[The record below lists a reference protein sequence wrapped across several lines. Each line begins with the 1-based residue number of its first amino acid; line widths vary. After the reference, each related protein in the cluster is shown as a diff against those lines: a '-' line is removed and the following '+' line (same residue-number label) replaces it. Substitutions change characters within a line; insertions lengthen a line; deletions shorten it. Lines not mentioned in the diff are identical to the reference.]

1 MKRVKYMY
9 YCLYFEIPKHD
20 LDYETVCNVFP
31 IVSHIGLTFNCFYVL
46 FSKQKDHLYPCTVI
60 NTTCIIIILFS
71 IV

>member
-31 IVSHIGLTFNCFYVL
+31 IVSRIGLTFNCFHVL
-46 FSKQKDHLYPCTVI
+46 FSKQKDHLLSMYCDEHYMYNYTV
-60 NTTCIIIILFS
+60 
-71 IV
+71 